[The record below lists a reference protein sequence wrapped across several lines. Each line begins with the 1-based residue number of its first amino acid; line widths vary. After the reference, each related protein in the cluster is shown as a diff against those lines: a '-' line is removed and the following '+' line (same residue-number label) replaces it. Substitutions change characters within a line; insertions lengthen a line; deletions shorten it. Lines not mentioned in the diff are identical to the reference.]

1 MEDMDIDTV
10 VRTRKALHA
19 VAETV
24 LAGPQH
30 RASGTIRLRAYP
42 GGFATDAAPF
52 LQVIGA
58 ELMAPG
64 QRLALHRTTC
74 TELAAAVGVEPGP
87 PVGLYDDGSGAAP
100 DDPVDADPQAA
111 QWIAH
116 CFGVGDTALR
126 RLVLGAEPV
135 LWPEHFDIGIT
146 VDDVNYGV
154 SAGDDHLPE
163 PYAYVGPHTPRSGP
177 FWNAPFGA
185 ARTVRELGGAD
196 AVTRWFAEGRR
207 LAAG

>member
-1 MEDMDIDTV
+1 MDIDTV
-10 VRTRKALHA
+10 VRTRRALHA

-24 LAGPQH
+24 LAGPQY

-42 GGFATDAAPF
+42 GGFATSAEPF
-52 LQVIGA
+52 LQVIGG

-64 QRLALHRTTC
+64 HRLALQRTTC
-74 TELAAAVGVEPGP
+74 AALAAAVGVEPGP
-87 PVGLYDDGSGAAP
+87 PEGLYHDGSGADP

-116 CFGVGDTALR
+116 CLGAGDTALR
-126 RLVLGAEPV
+126 RLAPDAEPV

-146 VDDVNYGV
+146 LDEVNYGV
-154 SAGDDHLPE
+154 SAGDGYQPE

-196 AVTRWFAEGRR
+196 ALTRYLEEGRR
-207 LAAG
+207 LAAA